1 MALHTAA
8 DTGEQSTMPT
18 ITIRHRWTD
27 AVLYSHETTDERQ
40 ASGLAMRD
48 ALEAAVKSNAD
59 LSKANLFGADLSGA
73 DLSGADL
80 SGADLSRATL
90 FGADLS
96 RAELSRAELSRA
108 DLSEAD
114 LSEAD
119 LSGADLSGA
128 NLSKAKVRNLTLTG
142 PRPFL
147 AIGPIGSESRTV
159 FAWLTES
166 GLRIQAGCFFG
177 NRDEFTAQ
185 LSKTHGDNEHAQ
197 EYTAAL
203 VLIDAHAKLWAP
215 AAVPV
220 AA

>member
-1 MALHTAA
+1 
-8 DTGEQSTMPT
+8 MPT

-27 AVLYSHETTDERQ
+27 AVLYSHETTGERQ
-40 ASGLAMRD
+40 ARGLAMRD
-48 ALEAAVKSNAD
+48 ALEAAVKSSAN
-59 LSKANLFGADLSGA
+59 LSKANLSGA
-73 DLSGADL
+73 TLSEAN
-80 SGADLSRATL
+80 LSRATL

-96 RAELSRAELSRA
+96 RANLSGANLFGADLSKADLSRANLSRAE
-108 DLSEAD
+108 
-114 LSEAD
+114 

-128 NLSKAKVRNLTLTG
+128 TLSEANLSRATLSGADLSKAKVRNLTLTG

-147 AIGPIGSESRTV
+147 AIGPIGSKSRTV

>member
-1 MALHTAA
+1 
-8 DTGEQSTMPT
+8 MPT

-40 ASGLAMRD
+40 ASGLALRD

-59 LSKANLFGADLSGA
+59 LSKA
-73 DLSGADL
+73 
-80 SGADLSRATL
+80 
-90 FGADLS
+90 
-96 RAELSRAELSRA
+96 
-108 DLSEAD
+108 
-114 LSEAD
+114 D

-128 NLSKAKVRNLTLTG
+128 NLFKANLSKANLSKADLSGADLFGAELFGANLSEAILSGANLFGANLSGANLSGANLFGANLSGAKVRNLMLLG

-147 AIGPIGSESRTV
+147 AIGPIGSKSRTV

>member
-1 MALHTAA
+1 
-8 DTGEQSTMPT
+8 MPT

-40 ASGLAMRD
+40 ARGLAMRD

-59 LSKANLFGADLSGA
+59 LSKANLSKANLSGANLFGADLSGA
-73 DLSGADL
+73 DLSG
-80 SGADLSRATL
+80 
-90 FGADLS
+90 
-96 RAELSRAELSRA
+96 
-108 DLSEAD
+108 
-114 LSEAD
+114 
-119 LSGADLSGA
+119 
-128 NLSKAKVRNLTLTG
+128 AKVRNLTLTG

>member
-1 MALHTAA
+1 
-8 DTGEQSTMPT
+8 MPT

-48 ALEAAVKSNAD
+48 ALEAAVKSSAN
-59 LSKANLFGADLSGA
+59 LSKADLSGA
-73 DLSGADL
+73 DLSG
-80 SGADLSRATL
+80 
-90 FGADLS
+90 
-96 RAELSRAELSRA
+96 
-108 DLSEAD
+108 
-114 LSEAD
+114 
-119 LSGADLSGA
+119 
-128 NLSKAKVRNLTLTG
+128 AKVRNLTLTG